1 MKKTCILC
9 DKPHKAK
16 GYCVNHYKSLMI
28 TGDPEAR
35 VRKIRPI
42 EVKDGVGYITAANGM
57 TITVDE
63 ADVPAVS
70 EFNWSTMHNG
80 YTWYAVRSKNGKLVL
95 MHRQLLSPAKGEQVD
110 HLDHNGL
117 NNTRANMRVCD
128 QGSNNFNKALDS
140 RNKTG
145 FRGVYKVTNCDRY
158 CASIKHNK
166 KTINLG
172 YFLTAEE
179 AYLAYTT
186 AAIEIYGD
194 LARKVLRL

>member
-9 DKPHKAK
+9 GKPHKAK

-35 VRKIRPI
+35 VRKIRPV
-42 EVKDGVGYITAANGM
+42 EVIDGVGYITAANGM

-63 ADVPAVS
+63 ADIPAVS

-95 MHRQLLSPAKGEQVD
+95 MHRQLMSPLKGEQVD
-110 HLDHNGL
+110 HLDRNGL

-128 QGSNNFNKALDS
+128 QSSNNFNKSNATS
-140 RNKTG
+140 KTG
-145 FRGVYKVTNCDRY
+145 FRGVYEATCGGKY
-158 CASIKHNK
+158 FAAIKYK
-166 KTINLG
+166 KKLKHLG

-179 AYLAYTT
+179 AYVAYTN